1 MSIGSLEFGTI
12 LAKAFNPAKRARAMV
27 EIVA

>member
-1 MSIGSLEFGTI
+1 MSIGSREFGTI
-12 LAKAFNPAKRARAMV
+12 LAKALSPAKRARAMV